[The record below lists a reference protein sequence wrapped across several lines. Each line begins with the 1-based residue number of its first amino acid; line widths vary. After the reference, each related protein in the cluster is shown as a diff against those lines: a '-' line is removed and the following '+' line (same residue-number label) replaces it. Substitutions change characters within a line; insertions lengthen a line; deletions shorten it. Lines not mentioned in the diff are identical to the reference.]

1 MVCPS
6 ITGFGQCRH
15 RFRRC
20 LNFHVPMLLHPHSHV
35 GLLGNLP
42 FVMAPGLGLTAYF
55 TYGLVNRKD
64 RDATAM
70 TWQAGLACFFIA
82 GAAMLVLSV
91 SFLVRAPWPSSRA
104 TSSWAPSS
112 ASASSSSPSASSPP
126 ASSRPASSSCRTSPR
141 PSPSSTLL
149 PSTGGPP
156 SRLPHLPAR

>member
-1 MVCPS
+1 
-6 ITGFGQCRH
+6 
-15 RFRRC
+15 
-20 LNFHVPMLLHPHSHV
+20 MLLHPHSHV

-91 SFLVRAPWPSSRA
+91 SFLVQRSMALVPGHIKLGTIIGIGFLLVTIGFESAGIIQTRIVELPDLASTFAAFDFAALDWRTAVPPPLPSCSL
-104 TSSWAPSS
+104 TSSTASAAAASS
-112 ASASSSSPSASSPP
+112 ACP
-126 ASSRPASSSCRTSPR
+126 
-141 PSPSSTLL
+141 
-149 PSTGGPP
+149 
-156 SRLPHLPAR
+156 